1 MNFSEALE
9 ALRNE
14 KKVRRHVWSEEVYL
28 FYDPDR
34 SIIIDTWT
42 NQLYDPTQTE
52 VLADDWEIV
61 EDIPE
66 AKPEDWK
73 VIPKYKEWLDKNIRE
88 SCGCVESG
96 HVYYVQ
102 CMEKLNELLYKQ
114 QTIWRGE
121 KCERLIVSLPPRY
134 GNSEIVSRRIPAY
147 KPTQEITHEICTI
160 ILINGNKT
168 TVKTES
174 GGHMIINLPSVEL

>member
-1 MNFSEALE
+1 MDFGKALE
-9 ALRNE
+9 ALKDE
-14 KKVRRHVWSEEVYL
+14 KKVKRPTMISDSYITLDGEPPYQADYL
-28 FYDPDR
+28 TVATLGGSCYMSR
-34 SIIIDTWT
+34 AQYI
-42 NQLYDPTQTE
+42 PTLDDMMAT
-52 VLADDWEIV
+52 DWEII
-61 EDIPE
+61 EEIPE

-121 KCERLIVSLPPRY
+121 KCERLTVSLPPKY

-147 KPTQEITHEICTI
+147 KPT
-160 ILINGNKT
+160 
-168 TVKTES
+168 
-174 GGHMIINLPSVEL
+174 